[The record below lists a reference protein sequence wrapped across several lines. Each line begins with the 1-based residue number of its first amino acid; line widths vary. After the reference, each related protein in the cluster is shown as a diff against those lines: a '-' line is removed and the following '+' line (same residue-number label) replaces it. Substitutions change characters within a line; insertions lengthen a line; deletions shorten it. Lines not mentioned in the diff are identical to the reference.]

1 MAKFVY
7 RMQSIL
13 DLKEKMAEQARMEFA
28 AARIRLDE
36 EEEKLALLQSRK
48 AAYEEEGRSLQKD
61 SLKIREIIQNRDAIA
76 AMKDFIASQKKA
88 AERAERQLEA
98 ARLKLQN
105 SMQESKTQERLKEKA
120 FAEFMRE
127 ENAKEAKEVDE
138 LVSYTYGQKREK

>member
-13 DLKEKMAEQARMEFA
+13 ELKEKMVEQARMEFA
-28 AARIRLDE
+28 AARMRLDE

-61 SLKIREIIQNRDAIA
+61 SLKVREIIQNRDAIT

>member
-13 DLKEKMAEQARMEFA
+13 ELKGKMEEQARMEFA
-28 AARIRLDE
+28 DARMKLDE
-36 EEEKLALLQSRK
+36 EEERLTLLQSRK

-61 SLKIREIIQNRDAIA
+61 SLKVREIIQNRDAIA
-76 AMKDFIASQKKA
+76 TMKGFIDAQQKA
-88 AERAERQLEA
+88 VERAGHQLEA
-98 ARLKLQN
+98 ARVKLQTA
-105 SMQESKTQERLKEKA
+105 MQESKTQERLKEKA
-120 FAEFMRE
+120 FAEFMKE